1 MAKLVNPYKPG
12 AGIFPPHLA
21 GRESEIERCN
31 LLFNQ
36 SLVIKNI
43 LLTGLRGVGKTVLL
57 SRLKEIA
64 TGSGWMWCG
73 TDMSESASVSENTV
87 ATRLIT
93 DISVMTSTLMLPP
106 KESLIGFGTPV
117 QKDSRIGFKE
127 LTSIYET
134 TPGLASDKLKHL
146 LSMIWLMVKTY
157 SQYKG
162 IILAYDE
169 VQTMK
174 DHADKEQYP
183 LSLILEVFQ
192 SLQIKEVPILLILTG
207 LPTLQG
213 LLVSTRTYT
222 ERMFE
227 TIFLNRL
234 DEKAS
239 RDAIEKPIKKQKSEL
254 GFSPESIDLI
264 IKTSSGYPYFIQ
276 FICREVFDSF
286 IQQVEAGNT
295 KPNVPIEEII
305 KKLDIDF
312 FSARWAT
319 LSDRQ
324 RDLLGVVASLEN
336 STCEFTTKDVIALS
350 KTMLE
355 KPLSGSHITQ
365 MFEVLQG
372 KGIIYKNRHGRY
384 SFAVPLLNEFI
395 KRSQNV

>member
-1 MAKLVNPYKPG
+1 
-12 AGIFPPHLA
+12 
-21 GRESEIERCN
+21 
-31 LLFNQ
+31 
-36 SLVIKNI
+36 
-43 LLTGLRGVGKTVLL
+43 
-57 SRLKEIA
+57 
-64 TGSGWMWCG
+64 
-73 TDMSESASVSENTV
+73 
-87 ATRLIT
+87 
-93 DISVMTSTLMLPP
+93 MLPP

>member
-1 MAKLVNPYKPG
+1 
-12 AGIFPPHLA
+12 
-21 GRESEIERCN
+21 
-31 LLFNQ
+31 
-36 SLVIKNI
+36 
-43 LLTGLRGVGKTVLL
+43 
-57 SRLKEIA
+57 
-64 TGSGWMWCG
+64 
-73 TDMSESASVSENTV
+73 
-87 ATRLIT
+87 
-93 DISVMTSTLMLPP
+93 
-106 KESLIGFGTPV
+106 
-117 QKDSRIGFKE
+117 
-127 LTSIYET
+127 
-134 TPGLASDKLKHL
+134 
-146 LSMIWLMVKTY
+146 
-157 SQYKG
+157 
-162 IILAYDE
+162 
-169 VQTMK
+169 
-174 DHADKEQYP
+174 
-183 LSLILEVFQ
+183 
-192 SLQIKEVPILLILTG
+192 
-207 LPTLQG
+207 
-213 LLVSTRTYT
+213 
-222 ERMFE
+222 MFE